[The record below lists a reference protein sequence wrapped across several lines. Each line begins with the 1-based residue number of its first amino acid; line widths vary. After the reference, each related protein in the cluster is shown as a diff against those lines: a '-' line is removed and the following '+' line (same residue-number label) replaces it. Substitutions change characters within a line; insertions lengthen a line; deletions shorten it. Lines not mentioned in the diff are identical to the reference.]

1 MEYIER
7 DSDSYKIGYKEGK
20 IFMRNEILEDLKKV
34 DDLIFD
40 RTDYYTTLELRKLI
54 EKYKKRII

>member
-1 MEYIER
+1 MGYVER
-7 DSDSYKIGYKEGK
+7 DSNSYKIGYKEGK

-40 RTDYYTTLELRKLI
+40 RTDYYTTSELRKLI
-54 EKYKKRII
+54 DKYKKK